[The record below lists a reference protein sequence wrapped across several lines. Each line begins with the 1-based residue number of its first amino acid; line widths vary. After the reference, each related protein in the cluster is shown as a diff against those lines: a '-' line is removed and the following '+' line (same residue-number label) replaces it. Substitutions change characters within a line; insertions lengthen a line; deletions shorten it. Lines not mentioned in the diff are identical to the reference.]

1 MFWLEECVKM
11 VWWWCRHKKVYEI
24 LAPFALLWS
33 PTKKEKPRLFF
44 CCLVF
49 SLSWCFHWGL
59 HFSSFS
65 SSWLVY
71 FFFLSYFEWIFFRI
85 LSKSNRHKSVST
97 SLSWTTGFSDDNEW
111 EEKMKQKSN
120 NVIVISLYTSNMKER
135 KKGSRFIF
143 FPFRSSLFHCHLISL
158 MALSHLFYKS
168 FFSPCHVRSKPSQTK
183 RKNLSNPADKKKLG
197 ERERPPFLECSVLYR
212 DDDGSSMVKNRLN
225 LLFLY
230 QSQYS
235 RLMHWI
241 EQQILLKI
249 VLMV

>member
-1 MFWLEECVKM
+1 MMYVYVYACVTMFWLEECVKM
-11 VWWWCRHKKVYEI
+11 VWWWCRHKKGYEI

-33 PTKKEKPRLFF
+33 PTKKENPRLFF

-59 HFSSFS
+59 HFPSFS

-97 SLSWTTGFSDDNEW
+97 SLSWTTGLSDDNEW

-143 FPFRSSLFHCHLISL
+143 FSFRSSLFHCHLISL
-158 MALSHLFYKS
+158 MALSHLFLQI
-168 FFSPCHVRSKPSQTK
+168 FFSTMPCQK
-183 RKNLSNPADKKKLG
+183 
-197 ERERPPFLECSVLYR
+197 
-212 DDDGSSMVKNRLN
+212 
-225 LLFLY
+225 
-230 QSQYS
+230 
-235 RLMHWI
+235 
-241 EQQILLKI
+241 
-249 VLMV
+249 